1 MTALRR
7 SGLQLAGRGR
17 ARRRGSTASR
27 GYFWEKCWQALEARG
42 AKSTQPYARVLQ
54 RNPLE
59 PRRPALASLHRQ
71 RARQRPGRDDL
82 AGRKRRIKGI
92 ARKQIHHVADCRQR
106 PFEYVESVALVHQ
119 SAVAAEFDLE
129 ACECAQPFVLL

>member
-27 GYFWEKCWQALEARG
+27 GCFWERCWQALEARR
-42 AKSTQPYARVLQ
+42 AKSTEPYARVLQ

-59 PRRPALASLHRQ
+59 PGRPALASLHRQ
-71 RARQRPGRDDL
+71 RARQRPGRDEL
-82 AGRKRRIKGI
+82 AGRERGIEGI
-92 ARKQIHHVADCRQR
+92 AGKQIHHVADGRQR
-106 PFEYVESVALVHQ
+106 PFELESMALVHR
-119 SAVAAEFDLE
+119 SAVAEEFDLE
-129 ACECAQPFVLL
+129 VCE